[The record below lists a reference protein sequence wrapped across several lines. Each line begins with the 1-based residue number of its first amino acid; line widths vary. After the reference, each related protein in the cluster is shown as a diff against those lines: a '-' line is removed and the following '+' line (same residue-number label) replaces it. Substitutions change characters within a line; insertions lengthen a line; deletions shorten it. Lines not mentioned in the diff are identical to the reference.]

1 MIPVSPIPIIVSTGT
16 VVTTNVLVGG
26 DSGNASD
33 RDDAPDRDN
42 DRYVRPRVR
51 DGSLVHVDSRDDKH
65 RDLATDG
72 KLANR
77 DRLVGEGHLYI

>member
-1 MIPVSPIPIIVSTGT
+1 MILVSPIPIVVSTGA
-16 VVTTNVLVGG
+16 VVTTNVLGG

-51 DGSLVHVDSRDDKH
+51 DGSLAHVDSCDDKH
-65 RDLATDG
+65 RDLATNGQLTD
-72 KLANR
+72 R